1 VPPARPPAAAR
12 GPAAASVVGSP
23 CLVTM
28 RGRSSAVLLAAGA
41 AALLVSSLAAGR
53 IAPQRG
59 IMGIHLKMPG
69 TLVVQKKGKPD
80 AEHVIRQEILGHQR
94 ILRYG
99 KTRVGLSGP
108 KRSDTVVAVST
119 TDPRQRTRSGVGVG
133 SRQRAVKSRI
143 KGITCETVAGS
154 RLCSKGS
161 PEPGHRVTL
170 FNISSTH
177 RVTRVTVGFVID

>member
-1 VPPARPPAAAR
+1 
-12 GPAAASVVGSP
+12 
-23 CLVTM
+23 VTT
-28 RGRSSAVLLAAGA
+28 RGRFSTALLAAGA
-41 AALLVSSLAAGR
+41 CALLLASIAAGR
-53 IAPQRG
+53 IAPQQG

-69 TLVVQKKGKPD
+69 TLVIQKKGKPD
-80 AEHVIRQEILGHQR
+80 AEHVIPQEILGHQR

-133 SRQRAVKSRI
+133 SRQRAVKHRI
-143 KGITCETVAGS
+143 EGITCETAAGG

-161 PEPGHRVTL
+161 PEPGHRVTT
-170 FNISSTH
+170 FFVSSTH